1 MKPRKLELA
10 TKLDIGFTNLAIAI
24 PMVVCIN
31 LFYFLLAQWKPIE
44 EIDYMNLSLIYDN
57 GYFVFNN
64 IIISFSIYFNIIL
77 VTLLWYL
84 MVSTVLKNL
93 NQPITA
99 ILPFMNKK
107 AILRIAHLFF
117 FLDKN
122 LPQT

>member
-1 MKPRKLELA
+1 MKPRNLELT
-10 TKLDIGFTNLAIAI
+10 TKLDISFTNLAIAI

-31 LFYFLLAQWKPIE
+31 LFYFLLVQWTPIE
-44 EIDYMNLSLIYDN
+44 EIDHSNLSLIFEN

-64 IIISFSIYFNIIL
+64 IVISFSIYFNIIL
-77 VTLLWYL
+77 VALLWYL

-93 NQPITA
+93 NQPITS

-117 FLDKN
+117 LDKN

>member
-1 MKPRKLELA
+1 MKPRNLELS
-10 TKLDIGFTNLAIAI
+10 TKLDISFTNLAIAI

-31 LFYFLLAQWKPIE
+31 LFYFLFTQWTPIE
-44 EIDYMNLSLIYDN
+44 EIDYSNLSLIFEN

-64 IIISFSIYFNIIL
+64 IVISFSIYFNIIL
-77 VTLLWYL
+77 VALLWYL
-84 MVSTVLKNL
+84 MVSTILKNL

-117 FLDKN
+117 F
-122 LPQT
+122 